1 MVYATDVDLIS
12 GADSGCEI
20 SKLIKLAKY
29 LVRRSQ
35 NALAYA
41 LRGELY
47 LLVQRA
53 LELVKGELR
62 ASDPLEVGCIAILS
76 AQHSLSV
83 AKAYSESFID
93 LGFEVVE
100 TDHYSHRTNADL
112 WIVFGAQI
120 LVRLPPSDRRII
132 VQLEQTSNERWFS
145 RRYKARLKNS
155 LAVIEFSGS
164 NLIGLRRFGI
174 EYPQVFL
181 VKLGCMQRSLSE
193 SSVRDI
199 DVLFYGDPYCDR
211 RQRFL
216 DVLSSRF
223 NLHIASD
230 CFGLE
235 MFELISRAK
244 LVVNIH
250 YYEHANLE
258 STRIFECLALGT
270 KVVSEQ
276 SPDVDEY
283 DQSLSQLV
291 DFVPVGEIDQMCDA
305 VVRNLSGERKE
316 SFPQNLERF
325 RTLVNGRLIYN
336 LARVL
341 VGVGVDL
348 PDNYLLSDRLLTG
361 NPVILALPETTDRF
375 QRAKSHFPS
384 KFEIFEGLRSK
395 QSWKGCGLSYQ
406 AISRIACQQQLS
418 RLWIFED
425 DAELPENSDAM
436 LTIIESYLDQH
447 GGEWDIFCG
456 VIARFDQL
464 PKVIDVKEFR
474 GVKFVVLDQMMSM
487 VANHYSSRVLKLLS
501 NWTPNESGVDQNTID
516 QYLNRHVRRVVTT
529 IPFQFGHDISEFS
542 TLWGISNSGYSHLL
556 RRTEEELAQL
566 VLAFEEEG
574 EAACQ

>member
-1 MVYATDVDLIS
+1 MAYIILLPFFT
-12 GADSGCEI
+12 GCI
-20 SKLIKLAKY
+20 IAKFLKGIEL
-29 LVRRSQ
+29 LVRRVV
-35 NALAYA
+35 NAFGFLLRGEFDLLIERLSAVVRGELFASHPLRVRIIAILSIPHTASVSMSYAYA
-41 LRGELY
+41 LR
-47 LLVQRA
+47 QM
-53 LELVKGELR
+53 
-62 ASDPLEVGCIAILS
+62 
-76 AQHSLSV
+76 
-83 AKAYSESFID
+83 
-93 LGFEVVE
+93 GFEVVE
-100 TDHYSHRTNADL
+100 TDHYSRKIRADL
-112 WIVFGAQI
+112 WIVFGAQVI
-120 LVRLPPSDRRII
+120 SKLPPTDKRIV
-132 VQLEQTSNERWFS
+132 VQLEQTSSKRWFS

-348 PDNYLLSDRLLTG
+348 PNNYLLSDRLLTG
-361 NPVILALPETTDRF
+361 NPIILALPETTDRF

-406 AISRIACQQQLS
+406 TISRMACQQQLS

-566 VLAFEEEG
+566 VLAFEEER